1 MSSTRLKERGW
12 EVLPSFVDDRFL
24 DAEIFKE
31 LQHHPLIAGDL
42 SWGTRNLLHALIL
55 STRPKVVVEV
65 GAQIGAASLVIGAA
79 LRANGFGKSYHLEPE
94 DQYYRV
100 LRDFIERAGLEDFAY
115 ALQMNSSDPVLPAI
129 VDREADLIFL
139 DANHGYSNA
148 YRDLSLCK
156 FLLSSN
162 GLILVDD
169 VASDHSERMCEE
181 GRGGVRRA
189 VMSFVAARPEYS
201 VIFLEPPFW
210 LNPCGLAIVARM
222 PSDVRT
228 SVIRELLD
236 F

>member
-1 MSSTRLKERGW
+1 MNSTPLKQRGW
-12 EVLPSFVDDRFL
+12 EILPSFVGDRFL
-24 DAEIFKE
+24 DAEIFNE
-31 LQHHPLIAGDL
+31 VQHHPLIAGDS

-79 LRANGFGKSYHLEPE
+79 LRANRFGKSYHLEPD

-100 LRDFIERAGLEDFAY
+100 LRGFIERAGLDDFAY
-115 ALQMNSSDPVLPAI
+115 ALQMDSSDPVLPALI
-129 VDREADLIFL
+129 DREADLIFL

-148 YRDLSLCK
+148 YQDLRLCES
-156 FLLSSN
+156 LLSSN

-169 VASDHSERMCEE
+169 VASDHSEKMCEE
-181 GRGGVRRA
+181 SRGGVRQA

-222 PSDVRT
+222 PSDVRA
-228 SVIRELLD
+228 SGIPELLN